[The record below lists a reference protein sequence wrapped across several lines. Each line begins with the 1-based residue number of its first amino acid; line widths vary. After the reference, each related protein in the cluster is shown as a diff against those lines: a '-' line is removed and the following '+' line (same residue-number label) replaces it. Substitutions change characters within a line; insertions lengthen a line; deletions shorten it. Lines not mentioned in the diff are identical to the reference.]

1 MNILIRS
8 DHVEI
13 SGYVNAVERPSKVLH
28 DRSGDFIET
37 MKEGAFK
44 KALARNDNVRVLLNH
59 DRKRDLGGTKDGN
72 LELEED
78 NIGLKARATITDPE
92 VVKKARAGELV
103 GWSFGFSDRDVI
115 NSIRD
120 GMPHR
125 AVKDLDLAEVSILD
139 KRKSPAYEGTLITA
153 RAEEDVVHFRGED
166 FIDEVEVKEDQPEEQ
181 PEAPEE
187 ATTEEVVEVQEE
199 VPVEAQPK
207 QQENV
212 VKNIDYSKYEEIIAE
227 MKEEK

>member
-78 NIGLKARATITDPE
+78 NIGLRAKAKIYDKDVIDKARKGD
-92 VVKKARAGELV
+92 LV
-103 GWSFGFSDRDVI
+103 GWSFGFTDRDVDK
-115 NSIRD
+115 SYD
-120 GMPHR
+120 EKGLLHR
-125 AVKDLDLAEVSILD
+125 AVKDLDLEEVSILD
-139 KRKSPAYEGTLITA
+139 RTRTPAYKGTLIMA
-153 RAEEDVVHFRGED
+153 RDDKNILLGE
-166 FIDEVEVKEDQPEEQ
+166 EVEFENVAIQEETPKEETPKVEERQEEQ
-181 PEAPEE
+181 
-187 ATTEEVVEVQEE
+187 TE
-199 VPVEAQPK
+199 PK
-207 QQENV
+207 QQEIV
-212 VKNIDYSKYEEIIAE
+212 EKNIDYSKAEEII
-227 MKEEK
+227 KEIRELKGEN